1 MWGVLDLSFQTWL
14 HKHVWFA
21 FSCEKLWRYWPY
33 LCLKSTVHPV
43 CVFVVLLSSLVIE
56 ALYTRFVTEHFPGK
70 GQFAF
75 LLTWHLQYRSV
86 FCWGYICLWWS
97 LRTFWLCLVKIL
109 FILFVVLYDNL
120 IVFLLQILCNS
131 WNSFHSS
138 PWIVLIFPFFI
149 IDILG
154 FRFPHWH
161 YCADFAFLHQWTHFR
176 VPHGLCL
183 FSLSSSLTSYWV
195 PSWTILYLFCL
206 HFFWRGWEKWVCMTN
221 RMCCANHSIQGMFC
235 ETTVFQN
242 ILWNH
247 SIKFVHNTDHHFS

>member
-1 MWGVLDLSFQTWL
+1 MKKERAETLEGKKEIKKKYFFIIDIISGSHIDIIVLILPFFINELISWFPMDCAYFPFLHHWHHIGFQVPSLTLLCWFCLSSSMNSFQ
-14 HKHVWFA
+14 
-21 FSCEKLWRYWPY
+21 
-33 LCLKSTVHPV
+33 
-43 CVFVVLLSSLVIE
+43 
-56 ALYTRFVTEHFPGK
+56 G
-70 GQFAF
+70 
-75 LLTWHLQYRSV
+75 
-86 FCWGYICLWWS
+86 
-97 LRTFWLCLVKIL
+97 
-109 FILFVVLYDNL
+109 
-120 IVFLLQILCNS
+120 
-131 WNSFHSS
+131 S

-149 IDILG
+149 IDIILG